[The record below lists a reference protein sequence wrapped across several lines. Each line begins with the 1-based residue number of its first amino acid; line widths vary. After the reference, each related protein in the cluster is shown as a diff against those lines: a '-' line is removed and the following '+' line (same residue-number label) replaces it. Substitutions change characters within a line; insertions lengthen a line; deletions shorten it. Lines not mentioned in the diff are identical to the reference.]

1 MGFDEKIVSGLDT
14 ILENG
19 INSVGREMCDCIE
32 AQKGNANNMET
43 ARRLSLLIESLGNG
57 YRLAKDEQQY
67 ESKNWKNLLLPWI
80 KSLMEK
86 QLAFA

>member
-67 ESKNWKNLLLPWI
+67 ESKKFDGKTI
-80 KSLMEK
+80 GFCVKEG
-86 QLAFA
+86 